1 MSANHLLAFPS
12 AAFWGHLITLL
23 ASFRHPERMRQQTQA
38 GPLSIFKSESLKVTK
53 NPPSSGGF
61 VFRVAQAPQT
71 ESVLLDGFDLG
82 HGQLTVF
89 LVQGAGHFDRLG
101 LAANLSVESLGD
113 VASQLVGGRLG
124 AFLHFNDVLALV
136 GLLEGALE
144 ALAFA
149 GKGHF
154 LGESSSGKSSH
165 SRDSENQFHGVFG

>member
-1 MSANHLLAFPS
+1 MD
-12 AAFWGHLITLL
+12 
-23 ASFRHPERMRQQTQA
+23 
-38 GPLSIFKSESLKVTK
+38 
-53 NPPSSGGF
+53 
-61 VFRVAQAPQT
+61 QAPQN

-136 GLLEGALE
+136 SLLEGALE

-149 GKGHF
+149 GEGHF

-165 SRDSENQFHGVFG
+165 SRDSENQFHGIIG